1 MTFSSDVKSKYT
13 KGTGL
18 KKVSTMDRFIS
29 IVPVDKGA
37 IERVNSSVLLS
48 AKQNKAENIKGMTI
62 AEQVYIQ

>member
-1 MTFSSDVKSKYT
+1 MTFSSDVKSKYS

-18 KKVSTMDRFIS
+18 KKISTMDRFIS
-29 IVPVDKGA
+29 IVSVDKGA

-48 AKQNKAENIKGMTI
+48 AKQNMAQNIQGMII